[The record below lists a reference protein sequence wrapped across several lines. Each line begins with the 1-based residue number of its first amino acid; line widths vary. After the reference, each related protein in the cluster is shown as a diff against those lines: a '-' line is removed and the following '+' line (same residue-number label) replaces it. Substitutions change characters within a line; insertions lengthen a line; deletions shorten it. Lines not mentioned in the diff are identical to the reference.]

1 METVETEAETGAV
14 RKPWNAWGHQKLEG
28 NEASSPKS
36 VRVNTLIPDFQT
48 PGLKENKFLLF
59 YAA

>member
-1 METVETEAETGAV
+1 MEAETGAV